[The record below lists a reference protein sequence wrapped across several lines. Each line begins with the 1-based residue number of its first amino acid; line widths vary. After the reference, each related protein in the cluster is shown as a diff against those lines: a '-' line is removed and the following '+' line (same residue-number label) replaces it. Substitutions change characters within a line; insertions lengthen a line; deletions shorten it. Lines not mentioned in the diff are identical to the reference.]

1 MLKTIFALLL
11 MIFTGNIFAQEAYDW
26 RIYSNKKNLSAIHF
40 DGVSIWAG
48 SDGGAYRFTLQDS
61 SFTEFTKAAGLNGS
75 AVTAIIIDNQN
86 KVWFGSKNGIIDVY
100 EQETGTFKRIMAIS
114 NSGKPQKGINNFVLY
129 GDTVVVST
137 DFGVS
142 LINSKTLNFYDSFI
156 KFGNIAAN
164 TKVNSVYR
172 DSRFYVA
179 TQGGLAVQKV
189 GTTNLNDPE
198 AWDVYQSIPSVGTVS
213 FQLVTAD
220 NGIYLAGTNKGL
232 YSFSNGVFTLFS
244 ADLNN
249 KTIKKFAKA
258 GSNSYFLSDYSIPGG
273 SRSSIDVFNGTTKIK
288 SVTDLPTT
296 VDLIP
301 ELNSFLYAASTEG
314 LLKINDVGITGA
326 IQPNAPS
333 ANIFSGITVDLN
345 GNLYSASGRDVSG
358 KGFYKYDGNSWT
370 NYDVVSTPLL
380 PTNAYYNASTTP
392 DGSVYLGSYGRGLL
406 RIKPDGSLIPYT
418 TQNTPLVG
426 ISTDPSFL
434 VVAAVKSDSKGNLWI
449 LNFDAGNRKTL
460 NMLTTD
466 STWYGFENSFGIG
479 LTNYSTLEID
489 QNDVKWFTTPLRN
502 SLFYYSEKGTPAN
515 TADDISGQLNE
526 SNGMN
531 GQKINALALDKRG
544 DLWVGTD
551 LGVQIITSLSTVLQN
566 SSTAKPRVSTVFSL
580 RQQRINSIVV
590 DPVNRKWVGT
600 DAGLFLVSSDGTSLI
615 AFYDVTNSP
624 LLANEITIMGSD
636 PKDGKIFIG
645 QTGGLISF
653 KTQAPSP
660 NTDYSNLYTY
670 PSPFRPS
677 NGSMMTIDGLIK
689 ESDIIILD
697 IAGNK
702 VKSFSSPGGRVANWD
717 GRDDNGN
724 VVSTGVYILVASDK
738 EGNTVSKIK
747 FSVVR

>member
-1 MLKTIFALLL
+1 MLKMIFPLLL
-11 MIFTGNIFAQEAYDW
+11 LLFTGNIFAQEAYDW
-26 RIYSNKKNLSAIHF
+26 RIYSNKKNLSAIYF
-40 DGVSIWAG
+40 DGTSIWAG
-48 SDGGAYRFTLQDS
+48 SDGGAYRFTIQDS
-61 SFTEFTKAAGLNGS
+61 SFNEFTKANGLNGS
-75 AVTAIIIDNQN
+75 PVTAIIIDNEN

-100 EQETGTFKRIMAIS
+100 EQKTGTFKRIMAIS
-114 NSGKPQKGINNFVLY
+114 NSGKPQRGINNFVLY

-179 TQGGLAVQKV
+179 TQGGLAVQKT

-198 AWDVYQSIPSVGTVS
+198 AWDVYQTIPTVGTAT
-213 FQLVTAD
+213 FQLVAND
-220 NGIYLAGTNKGL
+220 NGIYLTGTNKGL
-232 YSFSNGVFTLFS
+232 YTFNNGVFTPFS
-244 ADLNN
+244 ADFTN
-249 KTIKKFAKA
+249 KTVKKLAKA
-258 GSNSYFLSDYSIPGG
+258 GSKSYILSDYTIPGG
-273 SRSSIDVFNGTTKIK
+273 VRSSIDVFEGTSKLN
-288 SVTDLPTT
+288 SYTDLPTI

-301 ELNSFLYAASTEG
+301 ELNSFHYAASFEG
-314 LLKINDVGITGA
+314 LLKMNDVGVIGT

-345 GNLYSASGRDVSG
+345 GNLYSASGRDVTG
-358 KGFYKYDGNSWT
+358 KGFYKFDGNKWT
-370 NYDVVSTPLL
+370 NFDVVTTPLL

-392 DGSVYLGSYGRGLL
+392 DGSVYIGSYGRGFL
-406 RIKPDGSLIPYT
+406 RVKPDGSFIPYT
-418 TQNTPLVG
+418 AQNTPLVG
-426 ISTDPSFL
+426 INTDPSFL
-434 VVAAVKSDSKGNLWI
+434 VISAAKSDSKGNLWI

-460 NMLTTD
+460 NMLSAD
-466 STWYGFENSFGIG
+466 STWYGFENAFGIG

-600 DAGLFLVSSDGTSLI
+600 DAGLFLVSSDGTNLI
-615 AFYDVTNSP
+615 AFYDITNSP
-624 LLANEITIMGSD
+624 LLTNEITIMGSD
-636 PKDGKIFIG
+636 QKEGKIFIG

-660 NTDYSNLYTY
+660 SADYSNLYTY

-677 NGSMMTIDGLIK
+677 TGSMMTIDGLIK

-697 IAGNK
+697 IAGNRIK
-702 VKSFSSPGGRVANWD
+702 AFSSPGGRVANWD
-717 GRDDNGN
+717 GKDENGN
-724 VVSTGVYILVASDK
+724 IVATGVYILVASDR

-747 FSVVR
+747 FSVIR

>member
-1 MLKTIFALLL
+1 
-11 MIFTGNIFAQEAYDW
+11 
-26 RIYSNKKNLSAIHF
+26 
-40 DGVSIWAG
+40 
-48 SDGGAYRFTLQDS
+48 
-61 SFTEFTKAAGLNGS
+61 
-75 AVTAIIIDNQN
+75 
-86 KVWFGSKNGIIDVY
+86 
-100 EQETGTFKRIMAIS
+100 
-114 NSGKPQKGINNFVLY
+114 
-129 GDTVVVST
+129 
-137 DFGVS
+137 
-142 LINSKTLNFYDSFI
+142 
-156 KFGNIAAN
+156 
-164 TKVNSVYR
+164 
-172 DSRFYVA
+172 
-179 TQGGLAVQKV
+179 
-189 GTTNLNDPE
+189 
-198 AWDVYQSIPSVGTVS
+198 
-213 FQLVTAD
+213 
-220 NGIYLAGTNKGL
+220 
-232 YSFSNGVFTLFS
+232 
-244 ADLNN
+244 
-249 KTIKKFAKA
+249 
-258 GSNSYFLSDYSIPGG
+258 
-273 SRSSIDVFNGTTKIK
+273 
-288 SVTDLPTT
+288 
-296 VDLIP
+296 
-301 ELNSFLYAASTEG
+301 
-314 LLKINDVGITGA
+314 LKINDVGITGA

-636 PKDGKIFIG
+636 PKEGKIFIG

-717 GRDDNGN
+717 GRDENGN

>member
-1 MLKTIFALLL
+1 LT
-11 MIFTGNIFAQEAYDW
+11 
-26 RIYSNKKNLSAIHF
+26 
-40 DGVSIWAG
+40 
-48 SDGGAYRFTLQDS
+48 
-61 SFTEFTKAAGLNGS
+61 
-75 AVTAIIIDNQN
+75 
-86 KVWFGSKNGIIDVY
+86 
-100 EQETGTFKRIMAIS
+100 QET
-114 NSGKPQKGINNFVLY
+114 
-129 GDTVVVST
+129 
-137 DFGVS
+137 
-142 LINSKTLNFYDSFI
+142 
-156 KFGNIAAN
+156 
-164 TKVNSVYR
+164 
-172 DSRFYVA
+172 
-179 TQGGLAVQKV
+179 
-189 GTTNLNDPE
+189 E
-198 AWDVYQSIPSVGTVS
+198 
-213 FQLVTAD
+213 
-220 NGIYLAGTNKGL
+220 
-232 YSFSNGVFTLFS
+232 
-244 ADLNN
+244 
-249 KTIKKFAKA
+249 
-258 GSNSYFLSDYSIPGG
+258 
-273 SRSSIDVFNGTTKIK
+273 
-288 SVTDLPTT
+288 
-296 VDLIP
+296 
-301 ELNSFLYAASTEG
+301 
-314 LLKINDVGITGA
+314 
-326 IQPNAPS
+326 
-333 ANIFSGITVDLN
+333 
-345 GNLYSASGRDVSG
+345 
-358 KGFYKYDGNSWT
+358 
-370 NYDVVSTPLL
+370 
-380 PTNAYYNASTTP
+380 
-392 DGSVYLGSYGRGLL
+392 
-406 RIKPDGSLIPYT
+406 
-418 TQNTPLVG
+418 
-426 ISTDPSFL
+426 
-434 VVAAVKSDSKGNLWI
+434 
-449 LNFDAGNRKTL
+449 KTL

-636 PKDGKIFIG
+636 PKEGKIFIG